1 MNLNTEPRYGMFLTV
16 LDAVTTYWLTV
27 DMYSLHHEKDDIMLS
42 ISGQKMKNNK
52 NGHKFLRAIAPQR
65 IIAAPFRNEKSFS
78 IVPPVFSQKT
88 ANCVILTLYRLT
100 GLSVSTKEGL

>member
-16 LDAVTTYWLTV
+16 FDAVTTYWLTEE
-27 DMYSLHHEKDDIMLS
+27 MYSLHHEKDDIMPS

-52 NGHKFLRAIAPQR
+52 NGHKFLRASAPQR

-78 IVPPVFSQKT
+78 IIPPLLAKNSQLCYTDIVPPLELV
-88 ANCVILTLYRLT
+88 C
-100 GLSVSTKEGL
+100 